1 MHPVANE
8 VEVPT
13 EQMEKYLME
22 CVRKRFTGQCKIHIR
37 VLQEAGEQVVFF
49 PTGREIDRVGFK
61 RCISPPLEFG
71 SGPIELEQIVQKKLA
86 ENKDRFRLG
95 MRLHAVLANFVD
107 GRLMGFE
114 WETVG
119 E

>member
-1 MHPVANE
+1 MHPVSNE
-8 VEVPT
+8 VDVST
-13 EQMEKYLME
+13 EQVEKYLME
-22 CVRKRFTGQCKIHIR
+22 CVRKRFTGQCKIHAR
-37 VLQEAGEQVVFF
+37 VLEEAGQQVVFI
-49 PTGREIDRVGFK
+49 PTGREIDKVGTK
-61 RCISPPLEFG
+61 RSAIPPLDFG
-71 SGPIELEQIVQKKLA
+71 TGPIELEKIVQVKLA

-119 E
+119 